1 MTVALVLKITRVV
14 APFLIGA
21 VIGGAIVGKVQQVR
35 IDAAAVSLDRARQ
48 ELTVCQD
55 ANESG
60 QAAISSLTGELK
72 TALQGCET
80 RIRQKEH
87 AISEIRRIESLTP
100 RGDHETVGS
109 SDDDP
114 ILAELNR
121 MFPGVRA
128 AGDTD

>member
-1 MTVALVLKITRVV
+1 MTVDLVLKIARVV

-21 VIGGAIVGKVQQVR
+21 VIGGAIVGKIQQVR

-55 ANESG
+55 ANETC
-60 QAAISSLTGELK
+60 QAAISSLKSELK

-121 MFPGVRA
+121 MFPGGRA
-128 AGDTD
+128 AGDKD

>member
-1 MTVALVLKITRVV
+1 MTVDLVLKIARVV
-14 APFLIGA
+14 APVLIGA
-21 VIGGAIVGKVQQVR
+21 VIGGVIVGKAQQVR
-35 IDAAAVSLDRARQ
+35 IDAKAVELTKVQQ

-55 ANESG
+55 ANETS
-60 QAAISSLTGELK
+60 QAAISNLKGELK
-72 TALQGCET
+72 TALQGCEA

-87 AISEIRRIESLTP
+87 AISEIKRIESLTP

-121 MFPGVRA
+121 MFPDGRQ
-128 AGDTD
+128 AGDKD